1 MYSGSQITKEHYEA
15 CTVGVK
21 MATIKG
27 RRLALEN
34 LGKDWVGEG
43 HKTPEDP
50 GKGLNSRKE
59 TLLSPTPKEISSK
72 LLALS
77 VSL

>member
-50 GKGLNSRKE
+50 GKELDRKR
-59 TLLSPTPKEISSK
+59 
-72 LLALS
+72 A
-77 VSL
+77 